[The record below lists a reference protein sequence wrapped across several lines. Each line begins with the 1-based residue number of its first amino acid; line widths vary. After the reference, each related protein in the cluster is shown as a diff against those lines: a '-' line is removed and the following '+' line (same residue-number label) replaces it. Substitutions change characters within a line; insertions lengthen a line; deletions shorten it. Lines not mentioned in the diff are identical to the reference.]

1 MRALSLVIAL
11 VLAAGCRTWPHQ
23 GDGGKG
29 VLETDPV
36 SPGSAAKPEAEPGRP
51 EDYAEEA
58 KLPPP
63 PPKNP

>member
-1 MRALSLVIAL
+1 VTRTLPLVFAL
-11 VLAAGCRTWPHQ
+11 VLAAGCKTWPHR

-51 EDYAEEA
+51 ADEAEDPV
-58 KLPPP
+58 LPPP
-63 PPKNP
+63 PPK